1 MIITNTEIKV
11 IKTEEQYYDYLSQLD
26 DLMSMAPP
34 LRSKI
39 SDRLELLTLVLEN
52 YESKLLSIELP
63 DPIEAIK
70 FRMEEQGLKQADLV
84 SYFGRASRVS
94 EVLSGKRSLTID
106 MIRNISEGLGI
117 SYEVLIGTPIPQP
130 QKQNISWSKFP
141 INEMMKRGW
150 ISSVLDKKSQE
161 ATEAIKEF
169 VGGAIIGSNGT
180 AFRRSLRGDAVS
192 MTRQYA
198 TYAWLAFIIQKSRE
212 KRDEMPAFDKESVS
226 LSYLRDLAKLSTLN
240 DGPLKAVDSLRQIGI
255 SVVFEPRIDKTL
267 LDGAAL
273 LDTDGRPVIGIT
285 LRYDR
290 VDNFWFTLLH
300 EVVHVWKHL
309 DNSDHAI
316 VDNLNS
322 PSEDRQEAEAN
333 RLAREA
339 MVPRVKWKRSKAYL
353 NPSHENIVSFAKDLG
368 IHHAIVAGR
377 LQFDKKDYTLFSEL
391 TKYPVAHLFEE
402 RSKV

>member
-1 MIITNTEIKV
+1 MSTIIKEIKV
-11 IKTEEQYYDYLSQLD
+11 IKTEEQYYDYLNQLD
-26 DLMSMAPP
+26 ELMAITPP
-34 LRSKI
+34 LKSKD
-39 SDRLELLTLVLEN
+39 SDNLELLTLVLEN

-70 FRMEEQGLKQADLV
+70 FRMEEQGLMQADLV
-84 SYFGRASRVS
+84 PYFGRASRVS
-94 EVLSGKRSLTID
+94 EVFSGKRSLTID
-106 MIRNISEGLGI
+106 MIRNVSEGLGI
-117 SYEVLIGTPIPQP
+117 SYEVLIGTPISQP
-130 QKQNISWSKFP
+130 KKQNISWSKFP

-161 ATEAIKEF
+161 VTDAIKEF
-169 VGGAIIGSNGT
+169 VEGTIVGSNGT

-192 MTRQYA
+192 VTRQYA

-212 KRDEMPAFDKESVS
+212 KRDEMPIFDKNSIS
-226 LSYLRDLAKLSTLN
+226 LSYLRDLAKLSTLD
-240 DGPLKAVDSLRQIGI
+240 DGPLKAVDSLRKIGI
-255 SVVFEPRIDKTL
+255 SVVFEPRIEKTL

-309 DNSDHAI
+309 DNSDQAI

-353 NPSHENIVSFAKDLG
+353 NPSHENIATLAKDLG

-377 LQFDKKDYTLFSEL
+377 LQFDKRDYTLFSEL
-391 TKYPVAHLFEE
+391 TKYPVAYLFQE

>member
-1 MIITNTEIKV
+1 MSTIIKEIKV
-11 IKTEEQYYDYLSQLD
+11 IKTEEQYYDYLNQLD
-26 DLMSMAPP
+26 ELMAITPP
-34 LRSKI
+34 LKSKD
-39 SDRLELLTLVLEN
+39 SDNLELLTLVLEN

-70 FRMEEQGLKQADLV
+70 FRMEEQGLMQADLV
-84 SYFGRASRVS
+84 PYFGRASRVS

-106 MIRNISEGLGI
+106 MIRNVSEGLGI
-117 SYEVLIGTPIPQP
+117 SYEVLIGTPISQP
-130 QKQNISWSKFP
+130 KKQNISWSKFP

-161 ATEAIKEF
+161 VTDAIKEF
-169 VGGAIIGSNGT
+169 VEGTIVGSNGT

-192 MTRQYA
+192 VTRQYA

-212 KRDEMPAFDKESVS
+212 KRDEMPIFDKNSIS
-226 LSYLRDLAKLSTLN
+226 LSYLRDLAKLSTLD
-240 DGPLKAVDSLRQIGI
+240 DGPLKAVDSLRKIGI
-255 SVVFEPRIDKTL
+255 SVVFEPRIEKTL

-309 DNSDHAI
+309 DNSDQAI

-353 NPSHENIVSFAKDLG
+353 NPSHENIATLAKDLG

-377 LQFDKKDYTLFSEL
+377 LQFDKRDYTLFSEL
-391 TKYPVAHLFEE
+391 TKYPVAYLFQE